1 MWQSLS
7 TGKKIWCSLLILM
20 AGYAITTGVGL
31 IGGFSMRGELA
42 QVSDS
47 MFPAAMESRSAL
59 SKFKGQVKLYDDA
72 VMTGDTDIL
81 EEAGNLSTEVI
92 TSLSTMITLDPTSAD
107 TTKPLITRIQAFTD
121 KALGVYTRIA
131 EDMDGTD
138 TDAIQQAKLLS
149 DETSAL
155 TEALSG
161 LSKTRSE
168 ALQTRLHDLGSE
180 TGRQQMMNLALF
192 VVVVVATILFN
203 LIIIRRFITGPL
215 SDTVDMVKDIAQGE
229 GDLTKRLRVHSK
241 DDVGQLA
248 IWLNKFIENLQE
260 MISNISENA
269 TTLNGSA
276 EELTR
281 LSGNLKEGAHGVKTK
296 SDTVSTASDQMK
308 ANMDSVAAAMEQAST
323 STSAVAESTEEMTE
337 TIRTIAE
344 SSDKAREITREAV
357 TQSRTATERVGE
369 LGQQAEA
376 IGKVTETITEI
387 SEQTNLLALNA
398 TIEAARAGEYGKGFA
413 VVAAEIKD
421 LARQTADATRDIRDT
436 IENIQTSTQ
445 ATIGDIEGISGV
457 IDRTSDIVSEI
468 ASSVDSQ
475 AQTTR
480 GIADNVTQISSGL
493 TEINGN
499 VAATSNLSNTIAGD
513 IGDVNLAAG
522 DMTESCDRSDE
533 GVSSILAMS
542 GNLTTMVGRF
552 KI

>member
-31 IGGFSMRGELA
+31 IGGYTMRGSLA
-42 QVSDS
+42 QVSDT

-59 SKFKGQVKLYDDA
+59 AQFKNEVKLFGDA
-72 VMTGDTDIL
+72 VMMGDTDLI
-81 EEAGNLSTEVI
+81 EEAGSRASETITHLTTMAQLDPGTAEET
-92 TSLSTMITLDPTSAD
+92 TSLATH
-107 TTKPLITRIQAFTD
+107 IQTFTD
-121 KALGVYTRIA
+121 KALTVYTRIA
-131 EDMDGTD
+131 EDTDGTD
-138 TDAIQQAKLLS
+138 AGAIEQAQLLAK
-149 DETSAL
+149 ETSAL
-155 TEALSG
+155 TEALTE

-168 ALQTRLHDLGSE
+168 ALQTRLHDLGRE

-192 VVVVVATILFN
+192 LVVVVATILFN

-215 SDTVDMVKDIAQGE
+215 SDTVAMIKDIAQGE

-241 DDVGQLA
+241 DDVGELA
-248 IWLNKFIENLQE
+248 LWLNTFIENLQE
-260 MISNISENA
+260 MITRISENA

-276 EELTR
+276 HDLNR
-281 LSGNLKEGAHGVKTK
+281 LSGNLKEGAHGVKAK
-296 SDTVSTASDQMK
+296 SGTVSTASDQMK
-308 ANMDSVAAAMEQAST
+308 GNMDSVAAAMEQAST
-323 STSAVAESTEEMTE
+323 STTAVAGATEEMTA
-337 TIRTIAE
+337 TIRAIAQ
-344 SSDKAREITREAV
+344 SSDRAREITIEAV
-357 TQSRTATERVGE
+357 AKSRTATQRVDE
-369 LGQQAEA
+369 LGTQAQA

-398 TIEAARAGEYGKGFA
+398 TIEAARAGDYGKGFA

-421 LARQTADATRDIRDT
+421 LARQTAEATRHIRGT

-457 IDRTSDIVSEI
+457 IDRTSAIVSEI

-475 AQTTR
+475 AQTTQ

-493 TEINGN
+493 SEINEN
-499 VAATSNLSNTIAGD
+499 VAATSALSNTIAGD
-513 IGDVNLAAG
+513 IEDVNHAAG
-522 DMTESCDRSDE
+522 DMTESCERSNE

-542 GNLTTMVGRF
+542 ENLTTMVGRF